1 MEATNGWKIPRNK
14 KTHRESKQNTP
25 TSTEGVGWQCVM
37 GVAYAG
43 VPGERQL
50 ETGRMEG
57 YALLFKGEVFWTN
70 DYKEKSGQKCPP
82 ESNRTRNNKL

>member
-1 MEATNGWKIPRNK
+1 
-14 KTHRESKQNTP
+14 
-25 TSTEGVGWQCVM
+25 M